1 MNVILIGIDAL
12 RADHL
17 GCYGYRRNTSPNIDA
32 LAQKGVRFKKC
43 FSQAYLTAPSFMSI
57 MTSRYPTYHGVTSN
71 ISGAKS
77 GCRAEVADSGT
88 PILAEILKNN
98 GYRTA
103 AFTDGGNLYGK
114 LGFSRGFD
122 YYSINRGFGKR
133 KAIMPEND
141 ILYWLEENKDNDF
154 FLFFHTYSVH
164 SPWVIPEKYRNA
176 FGEGGAK
183 FYHEEKPENIAAE
196 YADMYAR
203 EISEYL
209 ELLTS
214 IAGKNNA
221 ENVEY
226 LKDLYD
232 CAILYV
238 DQFIGRVTK
247 FLEDLVISDKTII
260 IFTADHGEEFF
271 EHGKLSHQ
279 QFYNELLSVPLIIYA
294 PGANSTGFSSDTAR
308 SIDIYP
314 TILGLLSIKI
324 SHPIHGLTLFPEK
337 NDAAKHVIISELGER
352 GMAIQGD
359 KYKYI
364 CQASDELYNL
374 TNDPTEKNNIA
385 SDHPDTILKMRSDFN
400 EELRRPS
407 ISKPQKNIL
416 QLSGNRINRRY
427 ESRL

>member
-1 MNVILIGIDAL
+1 MNIILIGIDAL

-32 LAQKGVRFKKC
+32 LARKGVCFKKC

-57 MTSRYPTYHGVTSN
+57 MTSRYPTYHGITSN

-77 GCRAEVADSGT
+77 GCRAEVADPNVPT
-88 PILAEILKNN
+88 LAEILKNN
-98 GYRTA
+98 GYHTA
-103 AFTDGGNLYGK
+103 AFTDGGNLYDK

-122 YYSINRGFGKR
+122 YYSINRGCGKK
-133 KAIMPEND
+133 KAIIPEND
-141 ILYWLEENKDNDF
+141 ILYWLEENKNNDF

-164 SPWVIPEKYRNA
+164 SPWVTPEKYRNT
-176 FGEGGAK
+176 FGKGGAK
-183 FYHEEKPENIAAE
+183 FYRDEKTENIAAE

-203 EISEYL
+203 ELGEYL
-209 ELLTS
+209 ELLAS
-214 IAGKNNA
+214 VAGKNSA
-221 ENVEY
+221 EDVEH

-232 CAILYV
+232 CAILYM
-238 DQFIGRVTK
+238 DQFIGKVAK
-247 FLEDLVISDKTII
+247 CLEDLGISDKTII

-279 QFYNELLSVPLIIYA
+279 QFYNELLSVPLIIYSPA
-294 PGANSTGFSSDTAR
+294 ADLTRLTGGVAR

-314 TILGLLSIKI
+314 TVLELLGIKI
-324 SHPIHGLTLFPEK
+324 KHPIHGAALLSNNK
-337 NDAAKHVIISELGER
+337 NTAPHPIVSELGER

-364 CQASDELYNL
+364 FQGSDELYDL
-374 TNDPTEKNNIA
+374 TNDPMERNNIA
-385 SDHPDTILKMRSDFN
+385 PEHPDAVLRMRRDFG

-407 ISKPQKNIL
+407 ISRPQKNIL
-416 QLSGNRINRRY
+416 QLFGNKINKEY
-427 ESRL
+427 GSKL